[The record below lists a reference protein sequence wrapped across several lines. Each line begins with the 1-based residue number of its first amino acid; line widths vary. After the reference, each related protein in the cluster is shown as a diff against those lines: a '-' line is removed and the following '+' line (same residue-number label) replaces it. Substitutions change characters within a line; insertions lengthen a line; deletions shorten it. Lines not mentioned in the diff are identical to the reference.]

1 MNVMIETAPDA
12 SADAQRPVDAPALL
26 PGALSNPSGEVPPWL
41 YQAIFD
47 TLQVGLAILDDQGT
61 VVARN
66 AAWDRFLLAGFPD
79 TLALAQGVNVPR
91 SVERAQPSET
101 FPLVEIGRGLQHV
114 LERGSTEF
122 QVEYS
127 VGAAAGPSTFEIRG
141 FACELA
147 SRLWIL
153 VTHDDVT
160 VKKQAEALALAS
172 AQRLK
177 QLNGDLEMLNTRL
190 ERLASVDELTGLFNR
205 RAFEQVASREWRL
218 CLDENV
224 PFSLILFDVD
234 CFKLYNDSCG
244 HPAGDQC
251 LRAIASI
258 LNESTAGSPLSV
270 ARFGGEEF
278 ALILPGHSLEQAGAI
293 ARSIQVRIRE
303 RKLPHPRSG
312 LSPHVTVSG
321 GCAGRDGPG
330 DSLVAVIHRADQALY
345 SAKRAGRN
353 RIVCATPDA
362 SAAGALATT

>member
-1 MNVMIETAPDA
+1 MMETAPDA
-12 SADAQRPVDAPALL
+12 SADPHRPTVEAPT
-26 PGALSNPSGEVPPWL
+26 PLSDPRGEMPSWL

-47 TLQVGLAILDDQGT
+47 TLQIGLAILDDEGT

-79 TLALAQGVNVPR
+79 TLALTQGMNVLR
-91 SVERAQPSET
+91 SVARAQPST
-101 FPLVEIGRGLQHV
+101 NVPLEEIGRGLQSV

-122 QVEYS
+122 QVEFS
-127 VGAAAGPSTFEIRG
+127 LGTAACPSTFEIRG

-153 VTHDDVT
+153 VSHDDVT
-160 VKKQAEALALAS
+160 AKKQAEALAIAS

-177 QLNGDLEMLNTRL
+177 ELNCDLEVLNARL
-190 ERLASVDELTGLFNR
+190 ERLASLDELTGLLNR
-205 RAFEQVASREWRL
+205 RAFEQVASREWKL
-218 CLDENV
+218 CLEENL

-251 LRAIASI
+251 LRDIASV
-258 LNESTAGSPLSV
+258 LNDSTAGRNLSV

-278 ALILPGHSLEQAGAI
+278 ALILPGHGLDQAAEI
-293 ARSIQVRIRE
+293 ARSVQAQIRG
-303 RKLPHPRSG
+303 RKLPHPTSV

-321 GCAGRDGPG
+321 GCAGRHGPG

-353 RIVCATPDA
+353 RIVCATPDS
-362 SAAGALATT
+362 SAACAAP

>member
-12 SADAQRPVDAPALL
+12 SADAQRLPVDAPALL
-26 PGALSNPSGEVPPWL
+26 PNAPANPSGEVPPWL

-47 TLQVGLAILDDQGT
+47 TLQVGLAILDEQGT
-61 VVARN
+61 IVARN

-91 SVERAQPSET
+91 AVERVPPSSSV
-101 FPLVEIGRGLQHV
+101 PLAEIGRGLQYV
-114 LERGSTEF
+114 LERGSAEF

-127 VGAAAGPSTFEIRG
+127 VGAAAGPATFEIRG

-147 SRLWIL
+147 SRLWVL

-160 VKKQAEALALAS
+160 VKKQAEALAITS

-177 QLNGDLEMLNTRL
+177 ELNGDLEILNTRL

-218 CLDENV
+218 CLDENL

-251 LRAIASI
+251 LRVIASV

-278 ALILPGHSLEQAGAI
+278 ALILPGHSLDETDRI
-293 ARSIQVRIRE
+293 ARSIQARIRE
-303 RKLPHPRSG
+303 RKLPHPTSE

-321 GCAGRDGPG
+321 GCAGREGPG

-345 SAKRAGRN
+345 AAKRAGRN
-353 RIVCATPDA
+353 RIICLPPE
-362 SAAGALATT
+362 AGAA

>member
-1 MNVMIETAPDA
+1 MNVMIETARDA
-12 SADAQRPVDAPALL
+12 SADAQRRPVDAQALL
-26 PGALSNPSGEVPPWL
+26 PGAPTEPSGEVPPWL

-61 VVARN
+61 IVARN
-66 AAWDRFLLAGFPD
+66 AAWDRFLLSGFPD
-79 TLALAQGVNVPR
+79 TLALAQGVNVLR
-91 SVERAQPSET
+91 SVERAQPSAIL
-101 FPLVEIGRGLQHV
+101 PLVEIGRGLQHV
-114 LERGSTEF
+114 LERTSAEF
-122 QVEYS
+122 QVEY
-127 VGAAAGPSTFEIRG
+127 AAGTAACPSTYEIRG
-141 FACELA
+141 FACEFA

-160 VKKQAEALALAS
+160 IKKQAEALAIAS

-177 QLNGDLEMLNTRL
+177 ELNGDLEILNTRL

-218 CLDENV
+218 CLDENL

-251 LRAIASI
+251 LRVIASI
-258 LNESTAGSPLSV
+258 LNESTLGSPLSV

-278 ALILPGHSLEQAGAI
+278 ALILPGRSLHEAEEI
-293 ARSIQVRIRE
+293 ARSIQARIRE
-303 RKLPHPRSG
+303 RRLPHPTSG

-330 DSLVAVIHRADQALY
+330 DSLIAVIHRADQALY

-353 RIVCATPDA
+353 RIVCTPPDA
-362 SAAGALATT
+362 TAALAAS